1 MKRLRYIPLWI
12 VLAASLVLAGR
23 QLAVRVPFEEANRS
37 VELALEYGDL
47 QKIAASCQMETLQLV
62 AEAQSW
68 GMTTL
73 VLLDEDALAPNADL
87 LAYAKSNDLMLMP
100 QLSNTLLSKGYTD
113 VQSVL
118 YSALLLPNSSK
129 LFFSGYEVYGWGNE
143 DTMTAAARI
152 LAMAGHPLGIVEF
165 LGKQEG
171 LDYYLAANR
180 YQAIRI
186 HPGYPY
192 DTREELLLAVTD
204 RSVRLLFLKPYK
216 HMDMTAGNELASLRQ
231 WITQT
236 RTDLLANDYTPGKAA
251 SLPAVGVGFQPF
263 LSMAAGI
270 LAAAALLFAAWFPR
284 VPEPLLY
291 AFALSALLL
300 LSLCYSRLWI
310 SGYLL
315 LEGMALLAAIVFP
328 TLGLTLY
335 QKFLRQWHNGPPPG
349 RAVQLKTA
357 LVGMLAVTALTFSG
371 AVLGNALLSENAY
384 LLAARSFR
392 GVKLAYLL
400 PLVLTAAYWLWQ
412 QTEHGQQLNRLKERL
427 TWKTLAGGILA
438 LAGIGFYILRSGNE
452 TGAVSGF
459 ELWLRQALD
468 RFFGVRPRFKE
479 FLTGYPALLILPLLS
494 GQPVWSFLALLLA
507 AAGQVSVFN
516 TYMHLHTPFLLSLQ
530 RTGWGLFLGSLL
542 GLLALLALTWILA
555 KSKPKENKSQSETG
569 PDAKSNTARKG
580 TDQHAEL

>member
-1 MKRLRYIPLWI
+1 MIKRLRYIPLWI
-12 VLAASLVLAGR
+12 VLVAALVMAGK
-23 QLAVRVPFEEANRS
+23 QLAIRVPYEEANRA
-37 VELALEYGDL
+37 VEIALEYGDL
-47 QKIAASCQMETLQLV
+47 QAIAASCQMETLQLV
-62 AEAQSW
+62 AEAQDW

-87 LAYAKSNDLMLMP
+87 LTYAKANDLMLIP
-100 QLSNTLLSKGYTD
+100 QLSNTLAAKGYTD
-113 VQSVL
+113 VQATL
-118 YSALLLPNSSK
+118 YAALLLPNSSK
-129 LFFSGYEVYGWGNE
+129 LFFSGYEAYGWGDDE
-143 DTMTAAARI
+143 AMLSAAQI

-165 LGKQEG
+165 LGEQEG

-192 DTREELLLAVTD
+192 DTREELQLAVTD
-204 RSVRLLFLKPYK
+204 RSVRILFLKPFK
-216 HMDMTAGNELASLRQ
+216 HMDMTAGNELASLQQ

-236 RTDLLANDYTPGKAA
+236 KTDLLEKDYTLGKAA
-251 SLPAVGVGFQPF
+251 SLPVVGVEFQPF
-263 LSMAAGI
+263 LYLSAGI

-284 VPEPLLY
+284 VSEPLLY

-300 LSLCYSRLWI
+300 ASFCYTNLWI

-335 QKFLRQWHNGPPPG
+335 QKYLRQWHNGPPPG
-349 RAVQLKTA
+349 RATQLRTA
-357 LVGMLAVTALTFSG
+357 LLGMLAVTALTLSG
-371 AVLGNALLSENAY
+371 AILGNALLSENAY

-400 PLVLTAAYWLWQ
+400 PLVLIAAYWLWQ
-412 QTEHGQQLNRLKERL
+412 QTEHGQQLSRLKERL
-427 TWKTLAGGILA
+427 TWKTLIVGIIA

-479 FLTGYPALLILPLLS
+479 FLIGYPVLLILPLLAW
-494 GQPVWSFLALLLA
+494 QPAWSFLALLLA
-507 AAGQVSVFN
+507 ATGQVSIFN

-530 RTGWGLFLGSLL
+530 RTGWGLVLGSLL
-542 GLLALLALTWILA
+542 GLIAFLALTWILA
-555 KSKPKENKSQSETG
+555 KVKPKEENNQPETEPESEPNATV
-569 PDAKSNTARKG
+569 KG
-580 TDQHAEL
+580 TDQHA